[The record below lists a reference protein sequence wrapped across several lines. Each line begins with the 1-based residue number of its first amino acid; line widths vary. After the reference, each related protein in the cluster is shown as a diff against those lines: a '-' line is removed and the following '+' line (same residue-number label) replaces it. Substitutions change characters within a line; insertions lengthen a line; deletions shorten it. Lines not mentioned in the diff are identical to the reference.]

1 MRDIEDNIAIQV
13 SNHFPEFYR
22 EQGNNFVEFVK
33 EYYNWTQQTNNV
45 NFYTRNLLEYRDID
59 KTLDEFLVHYK
70 SKYLTSAPY
79 YQERTRSNI
88 KFSSDFFTSKGSEQG
103 TKLALKEIYGASDA
117 DIYLPGNDVIKA
129 SDGEYYVPVYLEV
142 SLSSKTSSFLNQ
154 FITGSTSGATAFVES
169 VGRRSI
175 SGRFFDILY
184 LSAVKGNFLFNEI
197 ISSDGNLSD
206 CPYVIGSMT
215 SIDII
220 NQGQDFEVG
229 DIVDVISNRKG
240 KLGRARIDGTEIAT
254 GKVRFTLLYGGTCY
268 GSNTQTTTANLTL
281 GIENKASANS
291 DVRDF
296 YEFETVV
303 QPMSN
308 IAFNNSS
315 VNFTFGGLVVGANST
330 ANVATGRVL
339 GKTQKTVSGRLTANS
354 TSNVVTG
361 LQTSFAGQIA
371 NNDYIKFQACTVT
384 YRVSSVLSD
393 NVLTLTTNGP
403 DVFANDAA
411 LSNGSVMVIVESGSF
426 TDATRIVDTNAIITS
441 VTNVSATATVLGSTN
456 TRLGVYSNVNSFS
469 ANGYNFL
476 YGTVSGVTANV
487 STVGRGNGAGY
498 EIGPIETQDSIVIN
512 TDLIADYLPVSLNST
527 SFGLPKLPTANI
539 STIIIY
545 ALTRVPYEIGFIKSI
560 TGINPGSNYNINPF
574 VLLRDPFTYKY
585 ELRDQ
590 RIQIDAQNGTFVTEE
605 DVTQEVSTNCFDLR
619 ITGSVL
625 APSAYEIMVQNT
637 GSGDIYANIV
647 QSNTSFVRVETNV
660 PFINSTLST
669 VLTGTVTSNL
679 TSPQVNGTGTSFT
692 TQVAANDYIKFSGN
706 DAVYRVSSVTN
717 NTVLTLSSN
726 SVLITGS
733 NTLFKVNNVARN
745 IPSDLYYFV
754 NTASS
759 NTYLKIARGSIINAD
774 STFMTIR
781 PITLSATFKE
791 GVRFGGQISGASA
804 NARFI
809 INDANTLFV
818 GNNGIV
824 NAYAGVASG
833 AITDITIVNSGL
845 AYEQDEI
852 VTLRKETTEIV
863 AEATVN
869 LLNQGVGEGYFKST
883 RGFLNSDKYIHDG
896 DFYQFYSYQ
905 VKSELPLELY
915 RDTLKKL
922 THMAGTKLFGS
933 MIKTSTANLSITTTG
948 VTIET

>member
-45 NFYTRNLLEYRDID
+45 NFYTRSLMEYRDID

-70 SKYLTSAPY
+70 TKYLTSSPY
-79 YQERTRSNI
+79 YQDRTRSNI
-88 KFSSDFFTSKGSEQG
+88 KFSSDFFTSKGTEQG
-103 TKLALKEIYGASDA
+103 TKLALKEIWGASDA
-117 DIYLPGNDVIKA
+117 EIYLPGKDVIKP

-184 LSAVKGNFLFNEI
+184 LSAVKGDFQFNEI
-197 ISSDGNLSD
+197 ITSDGDLTD

-215 SIDII
+215 TVDII

-229 DIVDVISNRKG
+229 DVVDVISNRRG
-240 KLGRARIDGTEIAT
+240 KLGKARIDGTEIAT

-281 GIENKASANS
+281 GIENKTSANS
-291 DVRDF
+291 EIRDF
-296 YEFETVV
+296 YEFETVI

-315 VNFTFGGLVVGANST
+315 VNFAYGGAVVGANST
-330 ANVATGRVL
+330 ANVATGRIL
-339 GKTQKTVSGRLTANS
+339 GKTQKTLTGRVSANS
-354 TSNVVTG
+354 TSNIVTG
-361 LQTSFAGQIA
+361 LDTSFLGQIA
-371 NNDYIKFQACTVT
+371 NNSYIKFQACTLT
-384 YRVSSVLSD
+384 YQVSSVQTDRS
-393 NVLTLTTNGP
+393 LTLTTTGP
-403 DVFANDAA
+403 EVFANDFSLA
-411 LSNGSVMVIVESGSF
+411 NGSIMVIVESGSF
-426 TDATRIVDTNAIITS
+426 TGATKIYGTDAVITL
-441 VTNVSATATVLGSTN
+441 VTNVSATASVLGSTN

-469 ANGYNFL
+469 SNAYNYV

-487 STVGRGNGAGY
+487 TTVGRGVNAGY

-512 TDLIADYLPVSLNST
+512 TDLVADYLNVPLNAT
-527 SFGLPKLPTANI
+527 SFGLPKLPSANI

-545 ALTRVPYEIGFIKSI
+545 ALTRVPYEIGYIRSI
-560 TGINPGSNYNINPF
+560 TGINPGANYNINPF

-590 RIQIDAQNGTFVTEE
+590 RIQIDGQNGTFVTAE
-605 DVTQEVSTNCFDLR
+605 DVTQEVSTNCYDLR
-619 ITGSVL
+619 IAGSVL
-625 APSAYEIMVQNT
+625 APSAFEIMVQNT
-637 GSGDIYANIV
+637 GSGDIYGNIV
-647 QSNTSFVRVETNV
+647 QSNTSFVRVETSV

-692 TQVAANDYIKFSGN
+692 TQVAANDFIKFSGN

-733 NTLFKVNNVARN
+733 NTLYKVNNAVRN

-759 NTYLKIARGSIINAD
+759 NTYLKIARGTIVNAD

-781 PITLSATFKE
+781 PVTLSATFKE

-809 INDANTLFV
+809 TNDANTLFV

-833 AITDITIVNSGL
+833 AITDIKIINSGL

-852 VTLRKETTEIV
+852 VTIRKETTEVV

-869 LLNQGVGEGYFKST
+869 LINQGVGEGYFKST

-905 VKSELPLELY
+905 VKSALPLELY

-933 MIKTSTANLSITTTG
+933 MIRTSTANLSIKTTG

>member
-70 SKYLTSAPY
+70 AKYLTSSPY

-103 TKLALKEIYGASDA
+103 TKLALKEIWGASDA
-117 DIYLPGNDVIKA
+117 EIYLPGKDVIKA

-142 SLSSKTSSFLNQ
+142 SLSSKTSGFLNQ

-175 SGRFFDILY
+175 SGRYFDILY

-197 ISSDGNLSD
+197 ITSDGDLSD

-215 SIDII
+215 TIDVI

-229 DIVDVISNRKG
+229 DVVDVISSRRG
-240 KLGRARIDGTEIAT
+240 KLGKARIDGTEIAS

-281 GIENKASANS
+281 GIENKTTANS
-291 DVRDF
+291 EIPDF
-296 YEFETVV
+296 YEFETVI

-315 VNFTFGGLVVGANST
+315 VSFEFGGVVVGANST
-330 ANVATGRVL
+330 ANVASGKIL
-339 GKTQKTVSGRLTANS
+339 GKTQKTLDGRVTANS
-354 TSNVVTG
+354 TSNTVTG
-361 LQTSFAGQIA
+361 LDTSFLGQLA
-371 NNDYIKFQACTVT
+371 NNVYIKFQACTST
-384 YRVSSVLSD
+384 FQVSSIQND
-393 NVLTLTTNGP
+393 KTLTLTTYGP
-403 DVFANDAA
+403 DVFANSASIA
-411 LSNGSVMVIVESGSF
+411 NGSIMVIVDSGNF
-426 TDATRIVDTNAIITS
+426 ADATIIHGTDAVVTL
-441 VTNVSATATVLGSTN
+441 VTNVSATASVLGSTN
-456 TRLGVYSNVNSFS
+456 TRLGLYSNVNSFS
-469 ANGYNFL
+469 SNAYNFV
-476 YGTVSGVTANV
+476 YGTTSGVRAEVT
-487 STVGRGNGAGY
+487 TVGRGVNAGY

-512 TDLIADYLPVSLNST
+512 TDLIADYLPIALNST
-527 SFGLPKLPTANI
+527 SFGLPKLPSANI

-545 ALTRVPYEIGFIKSI
+545 ALTRVPYEIGYIKSI
-560 TGINPGSNYNINPF
+560 TGINPGANYNINPF
-574 VLLRDPFTYKY
+574 VLMRDPFTFKY

-590 RIQIDAQNGTFVTEE
+590 RIQIDGQNGTFVAAEE
-605 DVTQEVSTNCFDLR
+605 VTQEVSTDCYDMR
-619 ITGSVL
+619 ISGSVL
-625 APSAYEIMVQNT
+625 APSAFEIMVQNT
-637 GSGDIYANIV
+637 GSGEVYANIV
-647 QSNTSFVRVETNV
+647 QSNTSFVRVETST

-692 TQVAANDYIKFSGN
+692 SEVAANDYIKFSGN
-706 DAVYRVSSVTN
+706 SAVYKVASVTN

-733 NTLFKVNNVARN
+733 NTLFKVNNVVRN

-754 NTASS
+754 NTAVS

-774 STFMTIR
+774 STYMTIR
-781 PITLSATFKE
+781 PVTLSATFKE

-833 AITDITIVNSGL
+833 AITDITIINSGL

-852 VTLRKETTEIV
+852 VTIRKETTEVV

-869 LLNQGVGEGYFKST
+869 LINQGVGEGYFKST

-905 VKSELPLELY
+905 VKSALPLELY

-933 MIKTSTANLSITTTG
+933 MIKTTTANLSITTTG